1 MALWN
6 RIMIM
11 KNKLLLFVML
21 LLGKVLYAQNLVPNS
36 SFESYYRLNEL
47 PPDLLPEILGS
58 QFHYKKYR
66 PKNVN
71 NCPLYGPL
79 TYFFC
84 KDWTNCNKEPYL
96 DSPDLYNQ
104 CSIENGVP
112 LSYYIF
118 VGLEFTDNYVVTSYQ
133 NARSGEG
140 YIGIGVLNARIKKI
154 KNINFIGNEFIQSK
168 LLYPLQKNEK
178 YHVEF
183 YVNRANFS
191 TVSTDRMGA
200 YFSTREIKVD
210 QKFQMFKYK
219 PQINNPEGN
228 VIEDT
233 VDWVKVSGV
242 YHAKGG
248 ERYIIIGDF
257 YPDKENTIKQN
268 QKKIKDFICY
278 YYIDDVSVT
287 PIEDSLKKTYKVQ
300 TIPSK
305 AIDNDSLDLTKEAV
319 GHSIV
324 LRNVYF
330 AFGKSDLMPA
340 SFTEL
345 DKLFRYMKDNQAARI
360 EISGYTDD
368 VGSDRFNMQLSIAR
382 AKSVADY
389 LLQKGIENERV
400 SYKGYGKTKP
410 VSNDKSEE
418 GKALN
423 RRVEF
428 KFLSK

>member
-1 MALWN
+1 M
-6 RIMIM
+6 
-11 KNKLLLFVML
+11 
-21 LLGKVLYAQNLVPNS
+21 
-36 SFESYYRLNEL
+36 
-47 PPDLLPEILGS
+47 D
-58 QFHYKKYR
+58 
-66 PKNVN
+66 
-71 NCPLYGPL
+71 
-79 TYFFC
+79 T
-84 KDWTNCNKEPYL
+84 
-96 DSPDLYNQ
+96 PDLYNE
-104 CSIENGVP
+104 CSLEQGVP
-112 LSYYIF
+112 LSYF
-118 VGLEFTDNYVVTSYQ
+118 NFFGLKFADNYTVSSYQ
-133 NARSGEG
+133 NARTGIG
-140 YIGIGVLNARIKKI
+140 YMGIGIMNANIKKI
-154 KNINFIGNEFIQSK
+154 KNLTFIWNEFIQAR
-168 LLYPLQKNEK
+168 LIHPLEEDKK
-178 YHVEF
+178 YQVEF
-183 YVNRANFS
+183 YVNRADFS
-191 TVSTDRMGA
+191 TFSTDRLGL
-200 YFSTREIKVD
+200 YFSKKEIKVND
-210 QKFQMFKYK
+210 KSQMFKYE
-219 PQINNPEGN
+219 PQVSNPKGN

-233 VDWVKVSGV
+233 VNWVKISGV

-248 ERYIIIGDF
+248 ERYILIGDF
-257 YPDKENTIKQN
+257 YPEKENTIKQN
-268 QKKIKDFICY
+268 QKRIKNFMCY

-287 PIEDSLKKTYKVQ
+287 PIEDSFKRTYKVQ